1 MARLTC
7 SGFSANAKRPCALL
21 TLVGIVGAA
30 DQQQRRIYRKLK
42 SFFWSE
48 LYRRTMELSISFL
61 FDETSEDLD
70 NHRRIFDG
78 GNGP

>member
-7 SGFSANAKRPCALL
+7 SGFSANAKRHAL
-21 TLVGIVGAA
+21 LVGIGGAA

-48 LYRRTMELSISFL
+48 LYRRTRELSISFL